1 MFIECTHMCIHL
13 YICSYVYAQL
23 NLCVVSLAVVK
34 WKICP
39 CDQLVYVVCYSN
51 SPQVYMLGQVPTEG
65 DTEGNDADLQ
75 VRHVHM

>member
-1 MFIECTHMCIHL
+1 MCIRS
-13 YICSYVYAQL
+13 YIRTYAVMQL
-23 NLCVVSLAVVK
+23 RMCMHNSMCVVSLAVVK

-39 CDQLVYVVCYSN
+39 CDQLTYVVRYSN
-51 SPQVYMLGQVPTEG
+51 SPQVYMLGQVPTVG